1 MTVVNSGGV
10 PNTTAN
16 VAHKLLVA
24 WVDSQNTALVG
35 AQGQNIPL
43 AQGGVVISA
52 GANFAS
58 SGTVNFSNAN
68 GFTFGMDALGNIT
81 ATVIPGAA
89 AGVAAVQAGT
99 QTQTSGTLVFSNF
112 NGITFGLSNSSVL
125 TASYTVPTQS
135 VQTQASGAIAGT
147 GFTSTTTAGV
157 VIVGTN
163 STNGL
168 SLGIPN
174 YITTYVAQSTQT
186 QPAGNIAGAGTTTT
200 TQAGSTLGATQNSN
214 GLSLA
219 VPLWIT
225 TYVGQST
232 QTQPAGNIAGIGTT
246 TTTQAGSTLG
256 ATLST
261 NGLSLAVPAWLTVA
275 AGGGGFTGGVSTGG
289 NTLGNTGSQTG
300 SIFFAGGNN
309 ITLSVGTAAG
319 GAQTITIS
327 GPNAGGAQT
336 GISGIIVSN
345 TTYTSG
351 TVSFSNANGFSFG
364 SSAGQAITGSYTVP
378 VVTNSSWTV
387 SDANTSATVGRLAF
401 TQANGLT
408 MSLSTSNNGNH
419 TVFGSYTVPSTAGLI
434 SAVNISGNGTSGNV
448 TQIVYSNLN
457 GMTFG
462 VSTAGGGPIGTVTA
476 SYTVPSVT
484 QYFSNTGTTF
494 NGANISGSMTLNTN
508 GLQLSLSGGAG
519 GGGGF
524 TGGVSTGG
532 NTLGNTGT
540 QTGSVIFVGGN
551 NITLSVGTAA
561 GGAQT
566 ITISGPNAG
575 GAQTGISSIQNSQTT
590 YTSGAIKFLEGGG
603 AITIASS
610 TGQAFNFSVPQ
621 TSSLVG
627 TSGISVSTAGSTIS
641 IIGGQGVNSRFVN
654 EPSITQVGTVQGNS
668 LVSIV
673 PIVVENYLAMSNMRF
688 GASIS
693 AASAANTSS
702 AYFDASISAVLY
714 SRNISTLSSIL
725 SGSNSYTLFAQSNST
740 SSLGG
745 IQALTMSW
753 GSSTVLPPGEYWVA
767 VHVSTTNTATGGA
780 STTALGRSLSMLV
793 GASAGTAAMGLNPL
807 GQAPAATQGASIGL
821 GLISTG
827 ATLAS
832 IPFNTITQSGTAA
845 MVAKLWLDMRNYSIW

>member
-1 MTVVNSGGV
+1 MT
-10 PNTTAN
+10 A
-16 VAHKLLVA
+16 
-24 WVDSQNTALVG
+24 
-35 AQGQNIPL
+35 
-43 AQGGVVISA
+43 
-52 GANFAS
+52 
-58 SGTVNFSNAN
+58 
-68 GFTFGMDALGNIT
+68 
-81 ATVIPGAA
+81 
-89 AGVAAVQAGT
+89 
-99 QTQTSGTLVFSNF
+99 
-112 NGITFGLSNSSVL
+112 
-125 TASYTVPTQS
+125 
-135 VQTQASGAIAGT
+135 
-147 GFTSTTTAGV
+147 
-157 VIVGTN
+157 
-163 STNGL
+163 
-168 SLGIPN
+168 
-174 YITTYVAQSTQT
+174 
-186 QPAGNIAGAGTTTT
+186 
-200 TQAGSTLGATQNSN
+200 
-214 GLSLA
+214 
-219 VPLWIT
+219 
-225 TYVGQST
+225 
-232 QTQPAGNIAGIGTT
+232 
-246 TTTQAGSTLG
+246 
-256 ATLST
+256 
-261 NGLSLAVPAWLTVA
+261 A

-309 ITLSVGTAAG
+309 ITLSVSTAAG

-351 TVSFSNANGFSFG
+351 TVSFSNANGISFG
-364 SSAGQAITGSYTVP
+364 SSAGQAITASYTVPATAGLISGLNVSGGAGNSQSNVTGMTFNNANGMTFGVSTGANVVTVTGSYTVP
-378 VVTNSSWTV
+378 TVTNSSWTV

-408 MSLSTSNNGNH
+408 LSLSTSNNGNH
-419 TVFGSYTVPSTAGLI
+419 TVFGSYTVPSTTGLI

-540 QTGSVIFVGGN
+540 QTGQIVFAGGN
-551 NITLSVGTAA
+551 NITLSVSTAA

-575 GAQTGISSIQNSQTT
+575 GAQTGISSLQNSQTT
-590 YTSGAIKFLEGGG
+590 YTSGAVKFLEGGG